1 MPMKKVGLL
10 IVCCVARCSETFSHN
25 IRRIVGTGAWQK
37 LQSTLTHVRLEEK
50 IRRAF
55 LDIVVPV
62 YLEFLLTS
70 AQRFFVSHK

>member
-1 MPMKKVGLL
+1 M
-10 IVCCVARCSETFSHN
+10 
-25 IRRIVGTGAWQK
+25 Q
-37 LQSTLTHVRLEEK
+37 
-50 IRRAF
+50 RRAF